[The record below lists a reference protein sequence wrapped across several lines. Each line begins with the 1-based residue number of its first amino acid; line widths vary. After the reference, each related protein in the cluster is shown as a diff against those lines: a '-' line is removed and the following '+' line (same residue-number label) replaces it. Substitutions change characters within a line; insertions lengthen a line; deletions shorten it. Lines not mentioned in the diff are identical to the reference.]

1 MEPKMLK
8 QIQQALERIE
18 RQIPNL
24 ATKKDLDKF
33 ATKDDLHAIKVEL
46 KEYIDEAR
54 NDLMESVE
62 EHKVDKRDFRQLER
76 RVDKIE
82 KQLQAA

>member
-1 MEPKMLK
+1 MEKLILK
-8 QIQQALERIE
+8 QIEKLLQNAMKNVAMKDDLKD
-18 RQIPNL
+18 L
-24 ATKKDLDKF
+24 ATKSNLEKME
-33 ATKDDLHAIKVEL
+33 ASL
-46 KEYIDEAR
+46 KEYIDETR